1 MKQKIKMMRWR
12 ELFSKG
18 SNELLKGMS
27 YLEIIKYRKVMSIL
41 SGIRTVE
48 SVFMYCFM
56 FWLVMRSLYDLQRG
70 TLPYD
75 ILKKVPLSLYTLIY
89 HTVIFYIGVL
99 WFWYIVKRVVTG
111 IRIQIGDVF
120 RRLPM
125 VPIASLVL
133 MNIMIHEDYV
143 FLFLILFAVLLD
155 LSCRYMMKHILP
167 IVESISLKRS

>member
-75 ILKKVPLSLYTLIY
+75 ILKKSSI
-89 HTVIFYIGVL
+89 
-99 WFWYIVKRVVTG
+99 
-111 IRIQIGDVF
+111 
-120 RRLPM
+120 
-125 VPIASLVL
+125 VPIYA
-133 MNIMIHEDYV
+133 
-143 FLFLILFAVLLD
+143 D
-155 LSCRYMMKHILP
+155 LSHCDLLYRCLMVLVYCK
-167 IVESISLKRS
+167 EGSDWNKDTNR